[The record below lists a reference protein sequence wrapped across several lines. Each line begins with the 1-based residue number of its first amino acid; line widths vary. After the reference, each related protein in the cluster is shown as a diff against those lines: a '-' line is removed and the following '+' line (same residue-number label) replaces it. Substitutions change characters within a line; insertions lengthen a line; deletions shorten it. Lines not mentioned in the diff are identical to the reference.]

1 MLAYY
6 GTKISPHMTD
16 TPEGYLIC
24 HDVAIARTGDM
35 VYRAAELQLEGDPD
49 RAVTVRRHP
58 EDVFDPA
65 AIASF
70 EGKDV
75 TAGHP
80 AESVGPANY
89 AAYSKGH
96 VQNVRRAGD
105 LLVADL
111 LVKDAGLISDIRSG
125 VVREVSCGYLCSYEP
140 EGDHY
145 RQGNIRGN
153 HVAVVSR
160 GRAGREVA
168 IKDTAEIA
176 GKGNDTM
183 SKFAEA
189 ILKAFG
195 MAAHEAETPADV
207 EALLS
212 TAAAALDA
220 EPAGSVNAAPA
231 QEAAPAAPAPAS
243 DAEGR
248 LSGLEEKLERLIGLL
263 EAKESRPEDPLAA
276 LDQMIAGLEAPTQPE
291 SAAVIPAHQDQENMP
306 LSGEARDAA
315 MAILKSVR
323 PAVAAIEDQ
332 TARARVTDAL
342 LEAVRGPDTLGAI
355 VQAAQGNAR
364 RAADAAAK
372 PSFEKI
378 CEEQKAA
385 YDARNPHKKQE
396 VK

>member
-49 RAVTVRRHP
+49 RVVTVRRYA

-80 AESVGPANY
+80 AESVGPSNY

-96 VQNVRRAGD
+96 VQNVRRSGD
-105 LLVADL
+105 MLVADL
-111 LVKDAGLISDIRSG
+111 LVKDAGLISDIRNG
-125 VVREVSCGYLCSYEP
+125 AVREVSCGYLCSYER

-153 HVAVVSR
+153 HVAVVPR

-168 IKDTAEIA
+168 IKDTAVSA
-176 GKGNDTM
+176 GKGNDIM
-183 SKFAEA
+183 SKFSEA
-189 ILKAFG
+189 VLKAFG

-207 EALLS
+207 EALLP

-220 EPAGSVNAAPA
+220 EPAGSASAAPA
-231 QEAAPAAPAPAS
+231 QEAEPVVPAEDAAS
-243 DAEGR
+243 GY
-248 LSGLEEKLERLIGLL
+248 GTLEKKLDRLIGLL
-263 EAKESRPEDPLAA
+263 EAKDNRPEDPLAA
-276 LDQMIAGLEAPTQPE
+276 LDQMIASLEEPGQPE
-291 SAAVIPAHQDQENMP
+291 GAAVIPAHPERENTP

-323 PAVAAIEDQ
+323 PAVAAIEDRDVR
-332 TARARVTDAL
+332 TKVADAL
-342 LEAVRGPDTLGAI
+342 LNAVQGADTLGAI
-355 VQAAQGNAR
+355 VQAAQGNVR
-364 RAADAAAK
+364 GAADAAAK

-385 YDARNPHKKQE
+385 YDARNPHKKKE
-396 VK
+396 AK